1 VDRRTELNGTV
12 KWEWLLSENADDDAG
27 QPVAD
32 MRSRKKQTATSW
44 TVARE
49 AGVSQSTVSRA
60 LRGDPRVAE
69 ETRKKIDE
77 SARRLGYAAPRSDL
91 QPASSRRSRTIGIV
105 VSDLTNPFFP
115 HQLQPLYDEFQL
127 LDYRVV
133 LFVERSDTPSGYEG
147 LKRLL
152 DRSVDGVLLTTGT
165 LGSQIPSLVQ
175 EKGIPL
181 VQLTRYIDDLDADRV
196 VTDNRGGALAAA
208 RYVLGLG
215 HRWIGMISGPGNTST
230 QRDRLLGMTEAL
242 EEVGLTLEPRFM
254 KQGGFTH
261 HAGYQFATELLSL
274 PERPTV
280 IFCANDVL
288 AFGALDAAKAL
299 GVRVPADVSIVGFD
313 DIPMAAWESFQ
324 LTTVNQPA
332 AEMARSAARMLA
344 ERIES
349 VEDIGPGRTRVFLAN
364 LVKRDTVT
372 GPPSQ

>member
-1 VDRRTELNGTV
+1 
-12 KWEWLLSENADDDAG
+12 LSENADDAQE
-27 QPVAD
+27 QPTGD
-32 MRSRKKQTATSW
+32 MRPRRKQTATSW
-44 TVARE
+44 AVARE

-60 LRGDPRVAE
+60 LRGDPRVRE
-69 ETRKKIDE
+69 ETRKKIGE
-77 SARRLGYAAPRSDL
+77 SARRLGYAAPHSE
-91 QPASSRRSRTIGIV
+91 PPPSTSRRSRTVGV
-105 VSDLTNPFFP
+105 VVADLTNPFFP

-152 DRSVDGVLLTTGT
+152 DRSIDGVLLTTGT
-165 LGSQIPSLVQ
+165 LGSQIPALVR

-196 VTDNRGGALAAA
+196 VSDNRGGALAAA

-215 HRWIGMISGPGNTST
+215 HRRIGMISGPSNTST

-242 EEVGLTLEPRFM
+242 EELGLTLEPRFM
-254 KQGGFTH
+254 KQGPFTH
-261 HAGYQFATELLSL
+261 HGGYQFATELLT
-274 PERPTV
+274 PVDHPTV

-299 GVRVPADVSIVGFD
+299 GVRVPDEVSIVGFD

-332 AEMARSAARMLA
+332 AEMARTAARMLA

-349 VEDIGPGRTRVFLAN
+349 PEDIGPGRTRIFLAN
-364 LVKRDTVT
+364 LVKRDTVA
-372 GPPSQ
+372 GPPAEQGA